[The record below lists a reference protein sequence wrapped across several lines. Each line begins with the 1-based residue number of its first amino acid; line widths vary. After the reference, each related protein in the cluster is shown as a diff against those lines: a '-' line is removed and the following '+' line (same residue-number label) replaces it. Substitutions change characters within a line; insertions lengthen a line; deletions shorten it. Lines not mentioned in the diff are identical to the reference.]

1 MATVA
6 NAFVHHRFEID
17 RGEEANVAIGLLEN
31 ESLGDDERVENGV
44 GVGSEEMRRCVEQEE
59 DRTNAFGHGGRATN
73 HPYEGISNF
82 FTMRTNSRINV
93 SLAVVINRVSSS
105 DPGTE
110 RE

>member
-31 ESLGDDERVENGV
+31 ESLGDDERVENGI
-44 GVGSEEMRRCVEQEE
+44 GIGSEEMRRCVEQEE
-59 DRTNAFGHGGRATN
+59 DRANAFGHGGRTNN
-73 HPYEGISNF
+73 HPYKGISNF
-82 FTMRTNSRINV
+82 FTMRTNSRIKV